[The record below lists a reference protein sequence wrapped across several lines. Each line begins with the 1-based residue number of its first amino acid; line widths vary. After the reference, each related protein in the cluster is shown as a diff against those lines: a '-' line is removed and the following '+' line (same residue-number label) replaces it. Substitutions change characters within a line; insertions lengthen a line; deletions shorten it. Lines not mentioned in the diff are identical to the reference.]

1 MLLKNS
7 TKNNMFLF
15 NAIIYITK
23 ISHYKKV
30 NKEMIIQKFF
40 IIELIFSNSLYH
52 NYIDLN
58 ENLKDN
64 SIKNIFFYLS
74 RIQKIN
80 IKNKLL

>member
-23 ISHYKKV
+23 ISHYKKL

-58 ENLKDN
+58 ENLKE
-64 SIKNIFFYLS
+64 IVLKIFFF
-74 RIQKIN
+74 IFQEFK
-80 IKNKLL
+80 K